1 MNMEISVM
9 KKAMVG
15 GLSIGLCSLGLM
27 LSGCSSDDQAI
38 ATTNINTELTQANVP
53 NGTCAG
59 IYPSYWQDP
68 AFPEQWVGQE
78 ITDAPPAN
86 WTGPVYS
93 LSDAY
98 PTAPVDDRDAQP
110 WRDSRFDELFE
121 AGTSQADKEKLAFE
135 YGWLVMEYMQ
145 EGNVNREGI
154 QDWDVCNNQVRPWY
168 NMPYQTYD
176 PMSGREFT
184 HGLTREAPV
193 TFSTPSG
200 DIKTSMWAIGFFNAT
215 AAYTLGTVWQKDG
228 TAKIPTSS
236 ISFDE
241 GAVVGKP
248 LFNTASAAQLPV
260 MANMPSWNANISDP
274 TFCSCTPANGSECT
288 LIEESQQCPRST
300 TEWGNVSLLQ
310 YDFAVKDSRAQGTEW
325 VFGTFVADGQ
335 RKAKES
341 NPWKRISLL
350 GVMWGNDT
358 PPDGELAYNFPA
370 DVKTNG
376 FQEEVIFWDTV
387 DELNKYG
394 GPEVMKRMGHLGCN
408 YRLNGPADNANS
420 SCMSCHGTASVPD
433 QNIVTPP
440 LLSQFSAM
448 TKECVTPDTENPD
461 VGVDR
466 SGAAA
471 TVNGGIS
478 FANMDSIY
486 FANTPAAAPFNMT
499 VETASGPVNVM
510 GEGVPSYAN
519 GTKEW
524 ISLDYS
530 LQLSISLTQWMQWQ
544 DHSDD
549 PVEGRIH
556 MKEIRRGYPAK

>member
-27 LSGCSSDDQAI
+27 LSGCSSDDHVEASANTTLKQAT
-38 ATTNINTELTQANVP
+38 AS

-68 AFPEQWVGQE
+68 AFPEQWVGQT
-78 ITDAPPAN
+78 ITDAPPSD

-98 PTAPVDDRDAQP
+98 PTAPVDDSAAQP
-110 WRDSRFDELFE
+110 WRDSRFDALFE
-121 AGTSQADKEKLAFE
+121 AGTSQEDKKKLAFE

-145 EGNVNREGI
+145 EGNVNREGVE
-154 QDWDVCNNQVRPWY
+154 DWDVCNNPVRPWY

-193 TFSTPSG
+193 TFSTPEG
-200 DIKTSMWAIGFFNAT
+200 DQQSSMWAIGFFNAT
-215 AAYTLGTVWQKDG
+215 AAYTLGTVWQADG
-228 TAKIPTSS
+228 TAKIPTES

-248 LFNTASAAQLPV
+248 LFNTLSAEYLPV
-260 MANMPSWNANISDP
+260 MANVPSWNANISDP

-335 RKAKES
+335 RKAKEPD
-341 NPWKRISLL
+341 PWKRISLL

-358 PPDGELAYNFPA
+358 PPDGQLAHNFPA
-370 DVKTNG
+370 NVKTDG

-394 GPEVMKRMGHLGCN
+394 GPDVMKQMGHLGCN

-486 FANTPAAAPFNMT
+486 FANTAASAPFNMT

-556 MKEIRRGYPAK
+556 MKEVRRGYPAK